1 MIKAVLF
8 DLDGTLLPMNQ
19 DYFIA
24 EYMKGLAL
32 RMSEYGYEPESFIKA
47 MWAGVKGVY
56 KNDGSVINEERFWE
70 ECERALNKKVRADES
85 HFNDFYR
92 NEFQK
97 YKEICGFNPEAKQI
111 LDEIRSMGYRVA
123 LATNPFFPMIA
134 TESRTRWAGLEPSDF
149 EFITTF
155 ENSYS
160 CKPNPRYYLEVAEK
174 LGLSPEECLMV
185 GNDVRD
191 DMIAETVGM
200 KVFLLTDCLIN
211 IKNVDISSYPQGSFK
226 ELISYIKTL

>member
-97 YKEICGFNPEAKQI
+97 YKEICGFNPEAKQTV
-111 LDEIRSMGYRVA
+111 DEIRSMGYRVA

-211 IKNVDISSYPQGSFK
+211 IKEVDISSYPQGSFK
-226 ELISYIKTL
+226 ELISYIKTI

>member
-97 YKEICGFNPEAKQI
+97 YKEICGFNPEAKQTV
-111 LDEIRSMGYRVA
+111 DEIRSMGYRVA

-200 KVFLLTDCLIN
+200 KVFLLIDCLIN
-211 IKNVDISSYPQGSFK
+211 IKEVDISSYPQGSFK